1 MNSFFIHWL
10 NIHFNFTIYFIINA
24 FNGRILWFN
33 YDLTKYTVPFI
44 DLLFVYDMLRAY
56 ILIIC
61 NPEVRYEIAN
71 IIEKLDNVV
80 NVDIINGPYDLVVE
94 IIFDTM
100 DDLKAKIQHD
110 INNIDRLMSTLTLI
124 RSEDVWYN
132 K

>member
-1 MNSFFIHWL
+1 MIK
-10 NIHFNFTIYFIINA
+10 
-24 FNGRILWFN
+24 

-124 RSEDVWYN
+124 RSEDV
-132 K
+132 